1 MTSSWGG
8 PVMGFPGTAGW
19 APSRVQLASASVNY
33 YFKFEVVPQLIRH
46 DRLGRS
52 VIRHDALWSR
62 APPRVLQGNDRMA
75 PVTEHPIGSCGLVD
89 RSRAFAR
96 GHIQSKD
103 DGSTFVAVPTVS
115 AGRAKAMVRSFRLHQ
130 QHDELTGRCSHYVRQ
145 ATSGA
150 RGLLSEDPFRNALRT
165 HQLANAAKHSWS
177 PAADPLQLNDPW
189 RKFVRTTACPVTP
202 PGPSATSESLPSA
215 GEGQV
220 EAFQP
225 LVLERLARIELLLA
239 DLLHLPA
246 ALAATAQEPIGTA
259 GPSKNVVEPFATTEL
274 FTDAVIEAAAPFR
287 RLVMLAA
294 TLESHQTTAESSRQ
308 PALPADVAVGTAESI
323 KSLSHKTSA
332 EMPTGLPTVTLESHT
347 TDLTDET
354 IESLKRFGLSTATFE
369 SHEAPA
375 EMPTDLADETAES
388 LQFLLLSAATPE
400 SPNTSAEMLTD
411 FTDATAESPMKVV
424 LPVTGTIRHDV
435 LWGGGGSNWKRPP
448 RPRSLGLSS
457 APLRVGR
464 FESTLSQLSF
474 AGVKGRWPEE

>member
-1 MTSSWGG
+1 
-8 PVMGFPGTAGW
+8 
-19 APSRVQLASASVNY
+19 
-33 YFKFEVVPQLIRH
+33 
-46 DRLGRS
+46 
-52 VIRHDALWSR
+52 
-62 APPRVLQGNDRMA
+62 MA

-294 TLESHQTTAESSRQ
+294 TLESHQTTTESSRQ
-308 PALPADVAVGTAESI
+308 PTLPADVAVGTAESL

-424 LPVTGTIRHDV
+424 LPAANLESPMTSTETQIHSSTEKHGKIESKV
-435 LWGGGGSNWKRPP
+435 LRGRVGDDADPIALP
-448 RPRSLGLSS
+448 
-457 APLRVGR
+457 APLNATAAQQQQQQISEEVVRMSQKTL
-464 FESTLSQLSF
+464 ESDAATKRLRLIEVVYPQVCGAVALSHLKALRRADQPW
-474 AGVKGRWPEE
+474 GVR